1 MHFKGDIFSQNIH
14 RAAFL
19 LISCKELIARPVYDS
34 YSCVVQEHFLCGLD
48 IRKGCKEL
56 KFR

>member
-34 YSCVVQEHFLCGLD
+34 YSCVDQEHFLCGLD
-48 IRKGCKEL
+48 IRKGCKE
-56 KFR
+56 